1 MQFKQTY
8 EGAPAKEDI
17 PDFQE
22 RIPAEVALELC
33 VFLRENCVQSSDDD
47 T

>member
-1 MQFKQTY
+1 MQYKQTY

-22 RIPAEVALELC
+22 RIPAEVALELYVLFC
-33 VFLRENCVQSSDDD
+33 EISV
-47 T
+47 